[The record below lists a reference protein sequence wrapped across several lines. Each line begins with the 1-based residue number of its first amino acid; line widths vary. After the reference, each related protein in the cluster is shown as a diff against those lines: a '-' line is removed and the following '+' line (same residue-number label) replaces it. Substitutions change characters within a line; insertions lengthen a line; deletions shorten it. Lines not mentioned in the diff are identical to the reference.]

1 VLAAVGLDG
10 NSVFRTC
17 EIENE
22 APNGMLSTEPEAGE
36 PAVS

>member
-10 NSVFRTC
+10 NS